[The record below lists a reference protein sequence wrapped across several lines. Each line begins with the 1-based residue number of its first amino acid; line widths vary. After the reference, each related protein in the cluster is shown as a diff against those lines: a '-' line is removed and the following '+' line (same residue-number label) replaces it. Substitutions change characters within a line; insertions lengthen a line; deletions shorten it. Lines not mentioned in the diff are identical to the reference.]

1 MLWRMRTTLT
11 LDDDVAV
18 LLERVRRE
26 RKTTLKPVVNEALRL
41 GLLTMNAPAPQR
53 RAFKTRSVNLGKCLI
68 GNLDDVSEAL
78 AVAEGERFR

>member
-1 MLWRMRTTLT
+1 MRTTLT

-18 LLERVRRE
+18 LLERVCRE
-26 RKTTLKPVVNEALRL
+26 RKITLKPVVNEALRL
-41 GLLTMNAPAPQR
+41 GCLAMSPPAPKR

-68 GNLDDVSEAL
+68 GNLDGVREAL